1 MWHKVADDLAHH
13 FTIVVTD
20 LRGYGASS
28 KPPGD
33 SHHQTYSKRASAQ
46 DQVSVMSSL
55 GFDRFFIAGHDR
67 GGRVGHRMALD
78 YPEKIAKLA
87 LLDIVPTWKV
97 YEKMNILSLAQRYYH
112 WLFLIQPNGIPEHLI
127 GLDPAFYL
135 KHKMDLRHKAGIK
148 DDAITPEAFAEYLRC
163 FSDPAMIHATCEDY
177 RAGASIDLEHHFIDQ
192 ANDHK
197 IRCPVLILWGKHGVM
212 EQHFDV
218 LETWQEVAYDV
229 RGHSLDCGHYLAEE
243 APEQTYRALRDFF
256 LSVLSD
262 AVGKKKKSSQ

>member
-1 MWHKVADDLAHH
+1 MINVYPFYRTDDLGWQYTHLHAHWRDRVSS
-13 FTIVVTD
+13 FIAISAELR

-33 SHHQTYSKRASAQ
+33 SHHQTYAKRASAQ

-112 WLFLIQPNGIPEHLI
+112 WFFLIQPNGIPEHL
-127 GLDPAFYL
+127 
-135 KHKMDLRHKAGIK
+135 
-148 DDAITPEAFAEYLRC
+148 
-163 FSDPAMIHATCEDY
+163 
-177 RAGASIDLEHHFIDQ
+177 
-192 ANDHK
+192 
-197 IRCPVLILWGKHGVM
+197 VLIRLFISNIRWI
-212 EQHFDV
+212 
-218 LETWQEVAYDV
+218 
-229 RGHSLDCGHYLAEE
+229 
-243 APEQTYRALRDFF
+243 
-256 LSVLSD
+256 SD
-262 AVGKKKKSSQ
+262 IKQV